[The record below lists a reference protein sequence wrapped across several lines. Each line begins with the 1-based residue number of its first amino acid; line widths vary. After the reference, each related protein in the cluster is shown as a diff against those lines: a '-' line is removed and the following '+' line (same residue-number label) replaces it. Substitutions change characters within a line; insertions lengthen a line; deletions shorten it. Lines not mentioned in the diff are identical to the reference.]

1 VDLALRENVNPR
13 VRVARERRRCHMR
26 IIAVGSICNGEIGE
40 GINADVLQAKMLELG
55 SGTVMIDRERT
66 LRQESDGL
74 CDCRLA

>member
-1 VDLALRENVNPR
+1 
-13 VRVARERRRCHMR
+13 MR